1 MRSECSV
8 FAEYASIM
16 KDSYKCYEK
25 VLIVIV
31 TAIVLCFSVHV
42 RASGVGNKESAQEI
56 VNEYFSLI
64 GNDWDKFA
72 ELYTNEQINSF
83 KNFLENEKNIREYVG
98 VLNVRKAKLIESI
111 EIKYDDVKDMIDEDY
126 TGKKIKIFAVGAD
139 YDVYEDTKYFS
150 EGIIYNFLILE
161 EQNGQWR
168 VNTLMQI
175 ADPSLLKMKGYHFQS
190 DYNIT
195 ENIMEARENGY
206 LVNGKGKVFSDINEK
221 EIDGSLVDEYAI
233 LNKRTVPTDDTT
245 ISYGTYKNG
254 VYQNRKS
261 IKFHDYC
268 KGVSAGEVRGKSFD
282 GTARKAVDIA
292 IKTYTWHYKIVP
304 IDPTHSVDIKNT
316 MQSYK
321 PEKISENKKVTSDYN
336 AVKNIW
342 MESYKGNI
350 FAAGYGAGDYNS
362 SGKNGGR
369 LMQNGCRY
377 LVDKK
382 KYSFY
387 QCLHYYYDYSIDGS
401 TGGPLR
407 FFDNNK
413 IDLGK

>member
-1 MRSECSV
+1 
-8 FAEYASIM
+8 M

-98 VLNVRKAKLIESI
+98 VLNVRKAKSIESI

>member
-1 MRSECSV
+1 
-8 FAEYASIM
+8 M

-387 QCLHYYYDYSIDGS
+387 QCLHCYYDYSIDGS

>member
-1 MRSECSV
+1 
-8 FAEYASIM
+8 M

-175 ADPSLLKMKGYHFQS
+175 ADPSLLRMKGYHFQS

>member
-1 MRSECSV
+1 
-8 FAEYASIM
+8 M

-268 KGVSAGEVRGKSFD
+268 KGVSAGEARGKSFD

>member
-1 MRSECSV
+1 
-8 FAEYASIM
+8 M

-387 QCLHYYYDYSIDGS
+387 QCLHYYYDYSLDGS

>member
-1 MRSECSV
+1 
-8 FAEYASIM
+8 M

-42 RASGVGNKESAQEI
+42 RASGVGNKESAQEK

>member
-1 MRSECSV
+1 
-8 FAEYASIM
+8 M

-72 ELYTNEQINSF
+72 ELYINEQINSF

>member
-1 MRSECSV
+1 
-8 FAEYASIM
+8 M

-98 VLNVRKAKLIESI
+98 VLNVRKEKLIESI

>member
-1 MRSECSV
+1 
-8 FAEYASIM
+8 M

-350 FAAGYGAGDYNS
+350 FAAGNGAGDYNS